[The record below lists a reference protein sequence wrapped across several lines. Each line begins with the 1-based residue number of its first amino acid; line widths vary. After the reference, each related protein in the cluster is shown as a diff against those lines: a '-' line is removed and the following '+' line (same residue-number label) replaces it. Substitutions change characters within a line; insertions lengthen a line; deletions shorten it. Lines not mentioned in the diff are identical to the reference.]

1 MKAIVGGRV
10 LTITQGEIEGGS
22 VLIDKGK
29 FVQVGKDL
37 PVPSG
42 AEVVD
47 AAGKVVV
54 PGLIDAHTHIGAS
67 GFSETTNPVTP
78 QVRGIDAVDLTD
90 VGWEEA
96 LAGGVTTVIT
106 TPGSANVIGGT
117 GLVIKTAG
125 KSLQERVLR
134 DPAGM
139 KMAWR
144 KGTNR
149 PSQGPPYPVSNMG
162 VAGILRT
169 ALAEAQ
175 NYMVRREKGEA
186 EEDLG
191 QEMLAKVLRRELP
204 ARVHSFT
211 PIEIQAL
218 MRIQDEFGFDF
229 TVEHGFEAHLVAE
242 QLAERGIP
250 VVYGPGP
257 GSRRHKMF
265 PQRGPHGAAI
275 LHHAG
280 VKVSLQTDHPD
291 RSIKELRVFAAI
303 LLRYT
308 DLTVEDV
315 LRMLTIN
322 GAEIAGVADRV
333 GSIEPGKDADLVI
346 FSGHPLKVQSQ
357 VEQVY
362 ISGEKVWEGGKA
374 IVKPYPSGAM

>member
-10 LTITQGEIEGGS
+10 LTITQGEFDPGVILIE
-22 VLIDKGK
+22 DGK
-29 FVQVGKDL
+29 FVAVGKDL
-37 PVPSG
+37 QVPPD

-47 AAGKVVV
+47 AWGKYVV
-54 PGLIDAHTHIGAS
+54 PGFIDAHTHIGAT
-67 GFSETTNPVTP
+67 GFGETTSPVTP
-78 QVRGIDAVDLTD
+78 QVRGIDAVSLSDI
-90 VGWEEA
+90 GWDEA

-117 GLVIKTAG
+117 GLVIKTGG
-125 KSLQERVLR
+125 KSLKERVLR

-144 KGTNR
+144 KGTTR

-162 VAGILRT
+162 VAGVLRT
-169 ALAEAQ
+169 ALVETQ
-175 NYMVRREKGEA
+175 NYMARREKGQV

-191 QEMLAKVLRRELP
+191 QELLAKVLRRELP
-204 ARVHSFT
+204 ARIHSFT
-211 PIEIQAL
+211 PIELQAI
-218 MRIQDEFGFDF
+218 MRIQDEFGFDW
-229 TVEHGFEAHLVAE
+229 TVEHGFEAHLVAD

-275 LHHAG
+275 LHKAG

-291 RSIKELRVFAAI
+291 RSIKELRIFGAI

-308 DLTVEDV
+308 DLTPDDV
-315 LRMLTIN
+315 LRMHTIN

-346 FSGHPLKVQSQ
+346 LTGHPLKVQARQ
-357 VEQVY
+357 EQVF
-362 ISGEKVWEGGKA
+362 INGQKVWEGGET
-374 IVKPYPSGAM
+374 IVKPYQ